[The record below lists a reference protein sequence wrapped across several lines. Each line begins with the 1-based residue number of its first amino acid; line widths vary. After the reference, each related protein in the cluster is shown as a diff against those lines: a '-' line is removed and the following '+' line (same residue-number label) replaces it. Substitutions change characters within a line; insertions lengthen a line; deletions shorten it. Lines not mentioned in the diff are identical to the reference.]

1 MKRFIPILCTILY
14 CTIHF
19 CFGQESSW
27 STITNLLTG
36 RATYSANIVNGK
48 IYAIGDSKG
57 DSTEWESL
65 KDMPTARWMYLAS
78 VFEEK
83 IYVFWGA
90 KSYSGGAIN
99 SFEIYDPELDT

>member
-1 MKRFIPILCTILY
+1 
-14 CTIHF
+14 
-19 CFGQESSW
+19 
-27 STITNLLTG
+27 
-36 RATYSANIVNGK
+36 
-48 IYAIGDSKG
+48 
-57 DSTEWESL
+57 
-65 KDMPTARWMYLAS
+65 MPTARWMYLAS